1 MKKELDEDAYMN
13 WEEFMD
19 WICKQKDIDTPESDD
34 KSGKNNG
41 EEDQQS
47 MGDNV
52 ELYRENTE
60 ESDSDESEESD
71 RDGYLIGSDG
81 KKITIG
87 NDKDEKDDHQQ
98 EPRINEGE
106 IVPTETDDKHGHNDQ
121 DESVTVEESVEEGKE
136 DELEKNE
143 GKPENSSSKKR
154 EAEQEG
160 KDSKKK
166 DEKKSNIIC
175 KRRLDKIFITRIF
188 L

>member
-1 MKKELDEDAYMN
+1 MKKELDEDAHMN

-19 WICKQKDIDTPESDD
+19 WICKQKDIDTPESDV
-34 KSGKNNG
+34 KSGENNG

-47 MGDNV
+47 MGDSV
-52 ELYRENTE
+52 ELYGENTE

-87 NDKDEKDDHQQ
+87 NDNDEKDDHQQ
-98 EPRINEGE
+98 EPCINQGE
-106 IVPTETDDKHGHNDQ
+106 IVPTETNDKHNHKDQ
-121 DESVTVEESVEEGKE
+121 YVSVTIEKSVEEGKE

-160 KDSKKK
+160 KDCKKK
-166 DEKKSNIIC
+166 
-175 KRRLDKIFITRIF
+175 RRNKNK
-188 L
+188 